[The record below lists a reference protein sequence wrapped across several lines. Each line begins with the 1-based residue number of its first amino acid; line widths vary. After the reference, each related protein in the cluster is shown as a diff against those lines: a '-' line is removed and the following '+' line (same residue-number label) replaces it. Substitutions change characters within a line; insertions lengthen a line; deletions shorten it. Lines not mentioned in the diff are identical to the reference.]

1 MSVYKIL
8 RETEWKSLQGDARSD
23 GSPDDVR
30 DGYVHLST
38 GSQVPGT
45 LVRHFSGE
53 EGLWLLE
60 IEEAVLGSDLRWE
73 EGGGGDV
80 FPHLY
85 RSLELGDVE
94 RAEQIVPGHPL
105 PFGLT

>member
-8 RETEWKSLQGDARSD
+8 RQGEWQALRDGGRFD

-38 GSQVPGT
+38 GAQVPGT
-45 LVRHFSGE
+45 LQRHFLRE
-53 EGLWLLE
+53 EGLWLIE
-60 IEEAVLGSDLRWE
+60 IEEAVLGPDVRWE
-73 EGGGGDV
+73 QARDGQR

-85 RSLELGDVE
+85 RALERGDVE
-94 RAEQIVPGHPL
+94 RAEPIVSGRPL
-105 PFGLT
+105 PFGL